1 MKGTSRRRALDGA
14 VLAIAAS
21 TALAVTLPLSAAAKA
36 HSAPVLV
43 DLRSPQDFT
52 RQFNDDRGHVRLVLL
67 LSPT

>member
-1 MKGTSRRRALDGA
+1 MKVTRRRLALHGA

-21 TALAVTLPLSAAAKA
+21 TALAVTLPLPAAAKA
-36 HSAPVLV
+36 QNAPALV